1 MGDNPNNNIFDNSI
15 RYDDKYTTYHNNIK
29 KDEADIKDI
38 LSYASTLFDLKE
50 YMKCNN
56 LLKNYATPKYPTAMF
71 LYYYSEYIM
80 IQQHK
85 QEEMLENSELGSK
98 YCSSKDV
105 YKLYHV
111 LKTYDMKNELNSA
124 FMLYLYGV
132 VLKELNLLNEAHNV
146 LIRCLNSFPFIW
158 SAWVD
163 LTLISKQDD
172 LYVSY
177 LNVENNIQQIN

>member
-1 MGDNPNNNIFDNSI
+1 MGENTNNIFDNSI
-15 RYDDKYTTYHNNIK
+15 IRYENKYSTFLNNIK
-29 KDEADIKDI
+29 KEEANIKDT
-38 LSYASTLFDLKE
+38 LSYASTLFELKE

-56 LLKNYATPKYPTAMF
+56 LLKKYAVPKYPTAMF

-98 YCSSKDV
+98 YCSSKEV
-105 YKLYHV
+105 YKLYNI
-111 LKTYDMKNELNSA
+111 LKTYDMKKELDA

-146 LIRCLNSFPFIW
+146 LIRCLNSFPFLW
-158 SAWVD
+158 SAWVE

-172 LYVSY
+172 LYV
-177 LNVENNIQQIN
+177 I